1 MERKVRVRFA
11 PSPTGA
17 LHIGGVRTALYNY
30 LFARQHGGDMLL
42 RIEDTD
48 STRFVP
54 GAEEYILEALDWLG
68 IEIDEGLR
76 VKTSPQPSPQGR
88 EKNPIEIEEIGSHG
102 PYRQSE
108 RREIYHT
115 YVKQLLDSG
124 HAYIAFDTPEELEAK
139 RAEIPNFQ
147 YDART
152 RMSMRNSLTMSAEE
166 VKALM
171 EKGEKY
177 VVRFKVEPNEDVHVH
192 DLIRGEVV
200 INSNILDDKVL
211 YKSADDLPTYHLA
224 NIVDDH
230 LMEVSH
236 VIRGEEWLPS
246 APLHVLLYRAFGWEE
261 TMPQFAHLPLL
272 LKPDGNGKLSK
283 RDGDRLGFPVFPLEF
298 HNQKD
303 GTVSSGYRESG
314 YLPEAV
320 INFLALLGWHGSGDK
335 EMYTMEELIQD
346 FSLDRVSKA
355 GAKFDYEKGKWFNHQ
370 YLQLRSNEELAE
382 MFRPVLKEKLSSFY
396 SQQDDFSQ
404 LSTLNSQ
411 LPKIV
416 GLTKDRVNFVP
427 ELWEQTNFFFVAPS
441 EYDEKSLK
449 KRWKEDSPKHMTELL
464 EVLEGV
470 SEEDWHKKEQITNEQ
485 SQITNLWHLD
495 KVVMPWIEA
504 HEYGVGI
511 VMNAFRICLVGAAR
525 GPHIWDIT
533 DVLGKEETLKRV
545 RTALKILG

>member
-1 MERKVRVRFA
+1 MERRVRVRFA

-68 IEIDEGLR
+68 IGIDEGLR
-76 VKTSPQPSPQGR
+76 MCNGK
-88 EKNPIEIEEIGSHG
+88 IEAVGEHG

-108 RREIYHT
+108 RREIYHQ

-152 RMSMRNSLTMSAEE
+152 RMQMRNSLTMPAEE

-171 EKGEKY
+171 DKGEKY
-177 VVRFKVEPNEDVHVH
+177 VVRFKVEPDEDVHVH

-246 APLHVLLYRAFGWEE
+246 APLHVLLYRAFGWQD
-261 TMPQFAHLPLL
+261 TMPEFAHLPLL

-320 INFLALLGWHGSGDK
+320 INFLALLGWHGTGDQ
-335 EMYTMEELIQD
+335 EMYTMDELIKE
-346 FSLDRVSKA
+346 FSLDRVSKS

-370 YLQLRSNEELAE
+370 YLQLRSNEELAD
-382 MFRPVLKEKLSSFY
+382 MFLPVLNEKIAQLDNKSSIVNR
-396 SQQDDFSQ
+396 QIVNDKAMIA
-404 LSTLNSQ
+404 
-411 LPKIV
+411 KII

-464 EVLEGV
+464 ALLEAQQ
-470 SEEDWHKKEQITNEQ
+470 DWNAEA
-485 SQITNLWHLD
+485 LD
-495 KVVMPWIEA
+495 ALVMPWIEA

-525 GPHIWDIT
+525 GPHIWAIT
-533 DVLGKEETLKRV
+533 DVLGKEETIRRVKRALL
-545 RTALKILG
+545 ALKS